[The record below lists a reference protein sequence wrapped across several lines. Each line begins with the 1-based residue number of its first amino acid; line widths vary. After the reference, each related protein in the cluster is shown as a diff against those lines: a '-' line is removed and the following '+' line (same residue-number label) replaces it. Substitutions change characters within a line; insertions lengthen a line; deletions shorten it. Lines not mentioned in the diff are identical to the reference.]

1 MFSLVGISVRVA
13 LICIVG
19 GVGTVA
25 GPLVGALLIIPLEE
39 LFNDWLSGAAAGVPQ
54 LAFGLILI
62 VIILIEPRGLAALW
76 RGCAIRPEEIMPDI
90 LKVSACGAGLA
101 GSRPSTTCPFRGAG
115 RHSGPDRTE
124 RRGQDHAVQP
134 AGRVGGAQGGR
145 IELDGRDVTGLRP
158 HRIAALGMTKT
169 FQNVA
174 LFPEMTV
181 LDNVLVGG
189 LLRHD
194 VPRARQLAA
203 QCLDRVGLSAIMG
216 KLAADL
222 SFPEQARVELAR
234 ALCTGPR
241 VFLLDEVMAALNDAE
256 MDALLDL
263 IRTLRDESG
272 ISFIVVEHHMRA
284 IMRLCN
290 RIMVLSFG
298 QKIAEGAPAE
308 IAANPTVIEVYLG
321 KSMETQEVA
330 A

>member
-1 MFSLVGISVRVA
+1 
-13 LICIVG
+13 
-19 GVGTVA
+19 
-25 GPLVGALLIIPLEE
+25 
-39 LFNDWLSGAAAGVPQ
+39 
-54 LAFGLILI
+54 
-62 VIILIEPRGLAALW
+62 
-76 RGCAIRPEEIMPDI
+76 MPDI
-90 LKVSACGAGLA
+90 LKVSNIQRRFGGLKAVDDVSFRVAQGDILGLIGPNGAGK
-101 GSRPSTTCPFRGAG
+101 TTLFNLL
-115 RHSGPDRTE
+115 
-124 RRGQDHAVQP
+124 
-134 AGRVGGAQGGR
+134 VGLYASQGGR
-145 IELDGRDVTGLRP
+145 IELEGRDVTGLRP
-158 HRIAALGMTKT
+158 HQIAALGMTKT

-194 VPRARQLAA
+194 VPHARKLARDN
-203 QCLDRVGLSAIMG
+203 LDRVGLSSI
-216 KLAADL
+216 AAKPAGEL

-234 ALCTGPR
+234 ALCTDPK

-272 ISFIVVEHHMRA
+272 ITFIVVEHHMRA

-290 RIMVLSFG
+290 RILVLSFG
-298 QKIAEGAPAE
+298 QKIAEGSPAE

-321 KSMETQEVA
+321 KSMDEVEVA

>member
-1 MFSLVGISVRVA
+1 
-13 LICIVG
+13 
-19 GVGTVA
+19 
-25 GPLVGALLIIPLEE
+25 
-39 LFNDWLSGAAAGVPQ
+39 
-54 LAFGLILI
+54 
-62 VIILIEPRGLAALW
+62 
-76 RGCAIRPEEIMPDI
+76 MPDI
-90 LKVSACGAGLA
+90 LKVSGLRCRFGGLKAVDDVSFSVARGDILGLIGPNGAGKTTLFNLLVGLA
-101 GSRPSTTCPFRGAG
+101 A
-115 RHSGPDRTE
+115 
-124 RRGQDHAVQP
+124 
-134 AGRVGGAQGGR
+134 AQGGR